1 VIIGGTAFPH
11 RVYQFALAHSGW
23 RHAVVFEGGESF
35 VALSSGLQSALWRLG
50 GVPEEHRTDSLSAAF
65 NNLAEEQELTR
76 RYAGVCEHYGM
87 RASRCNPGQSQENGS
102 IESRH
107 DSLKTALDQALRL
120 RGSRYFDERG
130 AYEALVEQIVARLNA
145 RVAVRLAVERATLRA
160 LPARRTAEYE
170 EVPARVSKYAIFT
183 VRGAQYS
190 APSQLVGQ
198 RLMVRLYCDHI
209 ECWLGGARVL
219 QRVRL
224 TAAINARLDLMLTEL
239 RLPSIKRLALDLCA
253 QSDREGW
260 PGNRLLEAL
269 FEHEMNERDV
279 RRIERHRAESA
290 LTPDKRLSS
299 FDFSAVPSVSKAQVT
314 ALATGTE
321 WLDRGANVLLFGP
334 PGVGKSH
341 LISALGHAL
350 IDAGRRVLFVRC
362 SELVQ
367 RLQTA
372 RRDLRLANELA
383 KLDRFDLLVLDD
395 LSYVRRDQ
403 AETSVLFELI
413 AERYERKS
421 IAITANTPFS
431 QWGEVFVDAAM
442 TVAAVDRLVHHSTIL
457 EMNVESYRRRAAETA
472 QTSAK
477 RARPA
482 SN

>member
-1 VIIGGTAFPH
+1 
-11 RVYQFALAHSGW
+11 
-23 RHAVVFEGGESF
+23 
-35 VALSSGLQSALWRLG
+35 
-50 GVPEEHRTDSLSAAF
+50 
-65 NNLAEEQELTR
+65 
-76 RYAGVCEHYGM
+76 M
-87 RASRCNPGQSQENGS
+87 
-102 IESRH
+102 
-107 DSLKTALDQALRL
+107 
-120 RGSRYFDERG
+120 
-130 AYEALVEQIVARLNA
+130 
-145 RVAVRLAVERATLRA
+145 
-160 LPARRTAEYE
+160 
-170 EVPARVSKYAIFT
+170 
-183 VRGAQYS
+183 
-190 APSQLVGQ
+190 
-198 RLMVRLYCDHI
+198 
-209 ECWLGGARVL
+209 
-219 QRVRL
+219 

-239 RLPSIKRLALDLCA
+239 KLPSIKRLALDLCA
-253 QSDREGW
+253 QCDREGW

-372 RRDLRLANELA
+372 RRDLRLAHELA

-457 EMNVESYRRRAAETA
+457 EMNVQSYRRRAAEEA
-472 QTSAK
+472 QTPAR
-477 RARPA
+477 RARSTA
-482 SN
+482 SSAST